1 MEDTM
6 LHHRFVHWALT
17 ALICSSGTAL
27 AHEWP
32 DFNEL
37 ITKAS
42 PAVVRIDTS
51 QELEGVADLSPSE
64 QSLPDTYH
72 DFFEHRSGESPETR
86 ATGSGFIISKD
97 GYVLTNQHVV
107 SGASQIS
114 VKLIDY
120 RVFDAKV
127 VGMDARSDLALLKID
142 ARNLP
147 MLTFED
153 PEKVKVGQWVIAIGA
168 PFGLDFSASAGI
180 ISAIGR
186 SIPTEGGDNYVPFIQ
201 SDVATNP
208 GSSGGPLLNLAG
220 KVAGVNS
227 QIFSKP
233 GGGSIGLS
241 FAIPAGIATEV
252 IRQLKSKG
260 RVARGW
266 LGVYVQ
272 DVDKALAISAGLDHT
287 LGALVAQVEPGSP
300 ADKADIKPGD
310 IILSLNDRKI
320 IDSGTLPQVVG
331 LLMPGDRVSAE
342 IVRDTARR
350 RVKITLGE
358 LPDTTATAK
367 PE

>member
-1 MEDTM
+1 MPY
-6 LHHRFVHWALT
+6 HRFVQCVLIVISCAWHT
-17 ALICSSGTAL
+17 AF
-27 AHEWP
+27 AHDGP

-51 QELEGVADLSPSE
+51 QEFEDVAFPSPPE

-72 DFFEHRSGESPETR
+72 DFFEHRSGENPETR
-86 ATGSGFIISKD
+86 ATGSGFIISED

-114 VKLIDY
+114 IKLIDH
-120 RVFDAKV
+120 RIFEAQV

-142 ARNLP
+142 AQKLP
-147 MLTFED
+147 MLEFAA
-153 PEKVKVGQWVIAIGA
+153 PESIKVGQWVVAIGA
-168 PFGLDFSASAGI
+168 PFGLDFSASVGI
-180 ISAIGR
+180 VSAIGR

-220 KVAGVNS
+220 RVVGINS

-241 FAIPAGIATEV
+241 FAIPSGIAMEV
-252 IRQLKSKG
+252 IRQLKDKG

-266 LGVYVQ
+266 LGVYAR
-272 DVDKALAISAGLDHT
+272 DVDKKLARAAGLDQT
-287 LGALVAQVEPGSP
+287 LGAFIAQVEAGSP
-300 ADKADIKPGD
+300 ADKAGIQAGD
-310 IILSLNDRKI
+310 IILSLHTRKI
-320 IDSGTLPQVVG
+320 INSGTLPQVAG
-331 LLMPGDRVSAE
+331 LLVPGDQVVAELIREGVRQRV
-342 IVRDTARR
+342 T
-350 RVKITLGE
+350 ITIGE
-358 LPDTTATAK
+358 LSEPTPVAN